1 MIKTIKKLIAFSAA
15 AIIMFTVHVSALA
28 TGESYI
34 RGDANNDGKVTV
46 ADVTAIQKK
55 LMSVSVSNFNEK
67 AADVDGNRLKL
78 ADAVK
83 WTDELRRTV
92 KKRYVISY
100 PAFDREDLHFTV
112 NAAKSGIK
120 EFKDCANN
128 RTSNH

>member
-34 RGDANNDGKVTV
+34 RGDANHDGKVTV

-67 AADVDGNRLKL
+67 AADVDGNGLKL

-83 WTDELRRTV
+83 IQRYLVGYDNNSYRIGETVYDNYDEYELPFV
-92 KKRYVISY
+92 
-100 PAFDREDLHFTV
+100 PV
-112 NAAKSGIK
+112 N
-120 EFKDCANN
+120 
-128 RTSNH
+128 